1 MDKKTII
8 TALLALVAMAGQAQ
22 VHYRLEG
29 TIGDSTLN
37 AKMLLVNKYNPGWP
51 DSVEV
56 KGGIVTPKEGVI
68 DKTEMFVLVNAPED
82 DSPFMNSQMF
92 ILGNGT
98 TVLEN
103 DINRKWTR
111 MKSGPLASEYHRV
124 EFAAWTIYD
133 KYDKHHISKTEYC
146 HLADSLI
153 HCELMNHGDDVIGI
167 WLLEFFLPGPDA
179 KTSLSWIELLG
190 EHVREWDIV
199 KQWKESIL
207 NPIEEYF
214 SDAQQHVSP
223 SIGEP
228 FVDFAV
234 EYDGTTTRLS
244 DYVGR
249 GKYVLADFWASW
261 CGPCREE
268 IPDLI
273 AAYEKFKDKG
283 LTVLG
288 IAVRD
293 KPEATLKA
301 IADLH
306 IPYPQI
312 LNSQEIATNAYNIRG
327 IPHIILFAPDGT
339 IIARGLRGEETD
351 KKLEKIFNDK

>member
-1 MDKKTII
+1 LT
-8 TALLALVAMAGQAQ
+8 
-22 VHYRLEG
+22 
-29 TIGDSTLN
+29 
-37 AKMLLVNKYNPGWP
+37 
-51 DSVEV
+51 
-56 KGGIVTPKEGVI
+56 
-68 DKTEMFVLVNAPED
+68 
-82 DSPFMNSQMF
+82 
-92 ILGNGT
+92 
-98 TVLEN
+98 
-103 DINRKWTR
+103 
-111 MKSGPLASEYHRV
+111 
-124 EFAAWTIYD
+124 
-133 KYDKHHISKTEYC
+133 
-146 HLADSLI
+146 
-153 HCELMNHGDDVIGI
+153 NHGDDVIGI

-199 KQWKESIL
+199 RQWKESIL
-207 NPIEEYF
+207 NPIEEF
-214 SDAQQHVSP
+214 SP
-223 SIGEP
+223 SVGEP

-234 EYDGTTTRLS
+234 EYDGKITRLS

-273 AAYEKFKDKG
+273 AAHEKFKDKG

-288 IAVRD
+288 IAVNDR
-293 KPEATLKA
+293 PEATLKA

-327 IPHIILFAPDGT
+327 VPHIILFAPDGT
-339 IIARGLRGEETD
+339 IIARGLSGENID
-351 KKLEKIFNDK
+351 KKLANILNYK

>member
-1 MDKKTII
+1 MNKQTII
-8 TALLALVAMAGQAQ
+8 TALLALVAMAGQGQ
-22 VHYRLEG
+22 IHYRLEG
-29 TIGDSTLN
+29 TIGDSTVN

-56 KGGIVTPKEGVI
+56 KGGKIIPKEGVI
-68 DKTEMFVLVNAPED
+68 DKTEMFVLVNDPDADTPLI
-82 DSPFMNSQMF
+82 NSQMF

-98 TVLEN
+98 TVLDD
-103 DINRKWTR
+103 DIKRNWTR
-111 MKSGPLASEYHRV
+111 MKSGPLASEYRQV
-124 EFAAWTIYD
+124 ELAAWTIYD
-133 KYDKHHISKTEYC
+133 KYDKHSISKTEYC
-146 HLADSLI
+146 YLADSLI
-153 HCELMNHGDDVIGI
+153 HCELTNHGDDVIGI

-199 KQWKESIL
+199 RQWKESIL
-207 NPIEEYF
+207 NPIEEF
-214 SDAQQHVSP
+214 SP
-223 SIGEP
+223 SVGEP

-234 EYDGTTTRLS
+234 EYDGKITRLS

-273 AAYEKFKDKG
+273 AAHEKFKDKG

-288 IAVRD
+288 IAVNDR
-293 KPEATLKA
+293 PEATLKA

-327 IPHIILFAPDGT
+327 VPHIILFAPDGT
-339 IIARGLRGEETD
+339 IIARGLSGENID
-351 KKLEKIFNDK
+351 KKLANILNYK